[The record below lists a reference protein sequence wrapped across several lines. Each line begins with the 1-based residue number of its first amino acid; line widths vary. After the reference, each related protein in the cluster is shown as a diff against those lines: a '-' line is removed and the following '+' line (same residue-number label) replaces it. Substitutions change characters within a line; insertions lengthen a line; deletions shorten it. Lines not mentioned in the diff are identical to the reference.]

1 MAATSKTVKKNKIKH
16 SAPRKRRPKQR
27 GRPKFTAKTADKH
40 DLYQRSVQAPEVDS
54 EFFADYFK
62 DYVGRELRVFR
73 EDFCGTFVLS
83 TAFVKLHED
92 NQAICVDL
100 DGLTLDWG
108 REHNLTPLTPHQRAR
123 VHIHQ
128 TNVME
133 LQKPAAD
140 LIAAMNFSYCIF
152 KDRPTLHDYVKN
164 CYDALDSGGL
174 LVMDMWGGSE
184 TQVLQEEEREI
195 EDGFSYIWD
204 QDDFDPLTY
213 NIVCRIHFEF
223 TDGSKMRNAFV
234 YDWRLWTPPDLS
246 EAMQA
251 AGFEDVHFLWDTEED
266 EDDTNYERV
275 DRGDA
280 DEAWITYIVGQK
292 RQTT

>member
-1 MAATSKTVKKNKIKH
+1 MTTTPKTVKNKK
-16 SAPRKRRPKQR
+16 SKDKSGKTRRPKQR

-62 DYVGRELRVFR
+62 DYAGRDLRKFR

-83 TAFVKLHED
+83 TAFVKLHKD
-92 NQAICVDL
+92 NEAICVDL
-100 DGLTLDWG
+100 DGPTLDWG
-108 REHNLTPLTPHQRAR
+108 REHNLTRLDPQQQER
-123 VHIHQ
+123 VHIYQ
-128 TNVME
+128 DNV
-133 LQKPAAD
+133 LHVHDPKAD

-152 KDRPTLHDYVKN
+152 KDRPALHRYIKS
-164 CYDALDSGGL
+164 CYDSLEPGGL

-184 TQVLQEEEREI
+184 TQVLQEEDRDI
-195 EDGFSYIWD
+195 DDGFTYVWD

-234 YDWRLWTPPDLS
+234 YDWRLWTPPDLK
-246 EAMQA
+246 EAMAA
-251 AGFEDVHFLWDTEED
+251 AGFEDIHFLWDTEED
-266 EDDTNYERV
+266 EDDSNYERV
-275 DRGDA
+275 ERGEA

-292 RQTT
+292 R

>member
-1 MAATSKTVKKNKIKH
+1 MTTTPKAVKKKKYKDKIGK
-16 SAPRKRRPKQR
+16 KRRPKQR

-62 DYVGRELRVFR
+62 DYAGRDLRKFR

-83 TAFVKLHED
+83 TAFVKLHQD
-92 NQAICVDL
+92 NEAICVDL
-100 DGLTLDWG
+100 DGPTLDWG
-108 REHNLTPLTPHQRAR
+108 RKHNLAKLDPQQQER
-123 VHIHQ
+123 VHIYQ
-128 TNVME
+128 ANVME
-133 LQKPAAD
+133 VHEPKAD

-152 KDRPTLHDYVKN
+152 KDRPTLHDYVKS
-164 CYDALDSGGL
+164 CYESLEPGGL
-174 LVMDMWGGSE
+174 MVMDMWGGSE
-184 TQVLQEEEREI
+184 TQVLQEEDRDI
-195 EDGFSYIWD
+195 DDGFTYVWD

-246 EAMQA
+246 EAMAA

-266 EDDTNYERV
+266 EDDSNYERV
-275 DRGDA
+275 ERGDP

-292 RQTT
+292 R